1 MWMMAHIESKPGT
14 YCTLC
19 KQLDRLHIL
28 SSRQLSCWDPIP
40 GSSSPLRMSLS
51 AFLAYTRG
59 LPDAFEPSLPYLIT
73 SFAEQNISP
82 PLLNTMCLRK
92 LLSKPG
98 CFNHSKQFS
107 TTGFWKWNWRLWT
120 WQQVSLYK
128 KRLFCSPVLCQYQYM
143 WAVCTLRTIV
153 PAFVLARRF
162 TLLFYFLKILF
173 GWVFLCESMCFCV
186 PMYVWKPKDTIWFF
200 RDGAMGI

>member
-1 MWMMAHIESKPGT
+1 MEKKPKMHDPKPTPMWMMAHIESKPGT

-82 PLLNTMCLRK
+82 P
-92 LLSKPG
+92 
-98 CFNHSKQFS
+98 H
-107 TTGFWKWNWRLWT
+107 
-120 WQQVSLYK
+120 
-128 KRLFCSPVLCQYQYM
+128 
-143 WAVCTLRTIV
+143 
-153 PAFVLARRF
+153 
-162 TLLFYFLKILF
+162 LKIPCVCASFSPNRDVLITVNSSPQQGSESETEGF
-173 GWVFLCESMCFCV
+173 GLGNRFLYIRSVSSALLYFVNISICGLCV
-186 PMYVWKPKDTIWFF
+186 HWEQ
-200 RDGAMGI
+200 